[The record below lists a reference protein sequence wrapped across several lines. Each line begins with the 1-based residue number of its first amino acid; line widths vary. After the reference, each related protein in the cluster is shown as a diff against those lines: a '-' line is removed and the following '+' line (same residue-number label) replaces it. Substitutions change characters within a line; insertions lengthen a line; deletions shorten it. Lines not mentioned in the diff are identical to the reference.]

1 MVREAEANASE
12 DARRRQE
19 IELRNQVDGL
29 IYSTERALAEHGGK
43 LSGPDRTVIEQA
55 LNEAREAVKGE
66 DTQRMRKAQDNL
78 TRVAQM
84 LAEAASRGGPRL
96 LRRRRRDASPVPR
109 RPARGGRRARR
120 ERRATVRSQPPRGR
134 GRGAGRRRGRAGH
147 GRARGA
153 ARLAAR
159 RRAPA
164 PGAGRGG
171 DGRGARRP
179 MAVKFRDYYEV
190 LGVPRTATAEEIKR
204 AYRQLARKHH
214 PDLQVASERARASE
228 RFKEINEA
236 NEVLSDPDKRAKYDA
251 LGANWKG
258 GMDFT
263 PPPDTGRGPSVTTEW
278 EGFGDFSDFFGSIFG
293 RPPGGRAG
301 GGRAGGDRAGVR
313 MPIPGNDVEGELPLT
328 LDDVL
333 HGGQRRITVDGRS
346 LDG

>member
-1 MVREAEANASE
+1 
-12 DARRRQE
+12 
-19 IELRNQVDGL
+19 
-29 IYSTERALAEHGGK
+29 
-43 LSGPDRTVIEQA
+43 
-55 LNEAREAVKGE
+55 
-66 DTQRMRKAQDNL
+66 
-78 TRVAQM
+78 
-84 LAEAASRGGPRL
+84 
-96 LRRRRRDASPVPR
+96 
-109 RPARGGRRARR
+109 
-120 ERRATVRSQPPRGR
+120 
-134 GRGAGRRRGRAGH
+134 
-147 GRARGA
+147 
-153 ARLAAR
+153 
-159 RRAPA
+159 
-164 PGAGRGG
+164 
-171 DGRGARRP
+171 

-263 PPPDTGRGPSVTTEW
+263 PPPDTGRGPSVTTDW

-293 RPPGGRAG
+293 RPSGVRAGAGRAG
-301 GGRAGGDRAGVR
+301 ADRAGVR

-346 LDG
+346 LDVTIPRGIRDGATLRLAGQGGPGVNGGPAGDVYLRVRLLPHPRYRVVDDDLEMDLPLWPWQAVLGAEVRVDTPDGPVTLTVPPGTQSGQRLRLRGRGLPRDGARGDLYAVVRVVVPTRPSAAEREAYEMLRRSASAPADRPAAP

>member
-1 MVREAEANASE
+1 
-12 DARRRQE
+12 
-19 IELRNQVDGL
+19 
-29 IYSTERALAEHGGK
+29 
-43 LSGPDRTVIEQA
+43 
-55 LNEAREAVKGE
+55 
-66 DTQRMRKAQDNL
+66 
-78 TRVAQM
+78 
-84 LAEAASRGGPRL
+84 
-96 LRRRRRDASPVPR
+96 
-109 RPARGGRRARR
+109 
-120 ERRATVRSQPPRGR
+120 
-134 GRGAGRRRGRAGH
+134 
-147 GRARGA
+147 
-153 ARLAAR
+153 
-159 RRAPA
+159 
-164 PGAGRGG
+164 
-171 DGRGARRP
+171 

-293 RPPGGRAG
+293 RPSGGRAG
-301 GGRAGGDRAGVR
+301 AGRAGADRAGVR

-346 LDG
+346 LDVTIPRGIRDGATLRLAGQGGPGVNGGPAGDVYLRVRLLPHPRYRVVDDDLEMDLPLWPWQAVLGAEVRVDTPDGPVTLTVPPGTQSGQRMRLRGRGLPRDGARGDLYAVVRVVVPTRPSAAEREAYEMLRRSASAPADRPAAP

>member
-1 MVREAEANASE
+1 
-12 DARRRQE
+12 
-19 IELRNQVDGL
+19 
-29 IYSTERALAEHGGK
+29 
-43 LSGPDRTVIEQA
+43 
-55 LNEAREAVKGE
+55 
-66 DTQRMRKAQDNL
+66 
-78 TRVAQM
+78 
-84 LAEAASRGGPRL
+84 
-96 LRRRRRDASPVPR
+96 
-109 RPARGGRRARR
+109 
-120 ERRATVRSQPPRGR
+120 
-134 GRGAGRRRGRAGH
+134 
-147 GRARGA
+147 
-153 ARLAAR
+153 
-159 RRAPA
+159 
-164 PGAGRGG
+164 
-171 DGRGARRP
+171 

-293 RPPGGRAG
+293 RPSGGRAG
-301 GGRAGGDRAGVR
+301 AGRAGADRAGVR

-346 LDG
+346 LDVTIPRGIRDGATLRLAGQGGPGVNGGPAGDVYLRVRLLPHPRYRVVGDDLEMDLPLWPWQAVLGAEVRVDTPDGPVTLTVPPGTQSGQRLRLRGRGLPRDGARGDLYAVVRVVVPTRPSAAEREVYEMLRRSASAPADRPATP